1 MKLLDLITGLPEAQL
16 EELAARWHV
25 VIDAKKRLGVAEQVA
40 RGVVLV
46 PRWLDLGKASEGAR
60 EALRLLAASPRG
72 VPRESLPRD
81 VETLIEEGFVFAVP
95 GASHRVL
102 LPSAFRLQ
110 LPASPS
116 DGPRSARILLQ
127 NVPEEARRELCF
139 HHWKRLPPLPWPM
152 LLETVLERLEDA
164 AWVKAE
170 IATLGETERTLLW
183 AIDALGGE
191 VSAEEVLEL
200 EREPM
205 RLSHGGSVQVPR
217 RSAIFT
223 LARRGLVVARHE
235 GWTVPD
241 EVERVVGAQR
251 RARAGI
257 ERQRLLMNRHLYEL
271 TPSRAQLAEPVGPLA
286 VALLAALSSID
297 QLPMETRG
305 TSRQAIRRV
314 AQDLLVAPER
324 AELLVCLARADGIR
338 HASTPVAAVTE
349 RLWTAWRRGGAWDE
363 AAREPDLFRPGHP
376 MTAKATML
384 IRDALL
390 DTLALLP
397 AGEFSLAADVLA
409 AASSDRRA
417 LAAQRSLSMATRAGQ
432 DVNEHVTDVAR
443 LLLERSL
450 PSLGMID
457 AGKVD
462 EGPVVRIS
470 QAARSWLDDTAPER
484 GEQSPDHD
492 GEWLGDMRIACGP
505 RCDVAAII
513 EAARYG
519 SVWLDDRRIGIELRA
534 DTLARAADHDPDLSG
549 LRTALASLTQQ
560 APKSLESAIR
570 EATLERPLVQLTRAS
585 GFVSID
591 DAALRAA
598 LYADPDG
605 EGVWAAPPLSEG
617 LLVLPG
623 VPASKVQQLLTRH
636 GARVHAAE

>member
-1 MKLLDLITGLPEAQL
+1 MKLLDLISGLPEAQL

-25 VIDAKKRLGVAEQVA
+25 VIDAKKRLSVAEQVA

-60 EALRLLAASPRG
+60 EALRLLAAAPRG

-81 VETLIEEGFVFAVP
+81 VETLIDEGFVFAAP
-95 GASHRVL
+95 GSSARVL

-116 DGPRSARILLQ
+116 DSPRSARILLQ

-164 AWVKAE
+164 TWVKAE
-170 IATLGETERTLLW
+170 ITSLGETERTLLW

-205 RLSHGGSVQVPR
+205 RLTHGGAVQVPR

-241 EVERVVGAQR
+241 EVERVVGSQR
-251 RARAGI
+251 RARAGM

-271 TPSRAQLAEPVGPLA
+271 TPSRAQLAEPVGTLT
-286 VALLAALSSID
+286 VALLASLSSID
-297 QLPMETRG
+297 QLPVETRG
-305 TSRQAIRRV
+305 SSRSAVRRV
-314 AQDLLVAPER
+314 AQDLMVAAER
-324 AELLVCLARADGIR
+324 AELLVCLARAEGIL
-338 HASTPVAAVTE
+338 HASTPIAAVTE
-349 RLWTAWRRGGAWDE
+349 RIWTAWRRGGAWDE

-397 AGEFSLAADVLA
+397 AGEFSLTADVLA

-417 LAAQRSLSMATRAGQ
+417 LAAQRSLSMATRAGR
-432 DVNEHVTDVAR
+432 DVIEHVTDVVSI
-443 LLLERSL
+443 LLERSL
-450 PSLGMID
+450 PWLGLID

-470 QAARSWLDDTAPER
+470 QAARAWLDDTTTER
-484 GEQSPDHD
+484 SEQTPDHD

-505 RCDVAAII
+505 RCDVAAVI

-549 LRTALASLTQQ
+549 LRTALASLSER
-560 APKSLESAIR
+560 PPSSLEAAIR
-570 EATLERPLVQLTRAS
+570 DATLERPLVQLTRAS
-585 GFVSID
+585 GFVSVD

-605 EGVWAAPPLSEG
+605 AGVWAGPPLSEG

-623 VPASKVQQLLTRH
+623 VSASKVQQLLTRH

>member
-1 MKLLDLITGLPEAQL
+1 MKLLDLISGLPESQL

-46 PRWLDLGKASEGAR
+46 PRWLDLRKASEGAR
-60 EALRLLAASPRG
+60 EALRLLAAAPRG
-72 VPRESLPRD
+72 VPRESLPRE
-81 VETLIEEGFVFAVP
+81 VETLIDEGFVFVTP
-95 GASHRVL
+95 GASQRVV
-102 LPSAFRLQ
+102 LPAAFRLQ

-116 DGPRSARILLQ
+116 DSPRSARILLQ
-127 NVPEEARRELCF
+127 NVPEEARREVCF

-152 LLETVLERLEDA
+152 LLELVLERLEDA
-164 AWVKAE
+164 SWVKTE
-170 IATLGETERTLLW
+170 IGSLGETERTLLW

-200 EREPM
+200 EREPI
-205 RLSHGGSVQVPR
+205 RIHHGGAVQVPR

-241 EVERVVGAQR
+241 EVERVVGSQR

-257 ERQRLLMNRHLYEL
+257 ERQRLLMSRHLHEL
-271 TPSRAQLAEPVGPLA
+271 TPSRAQLAEPVGPLT

-297 QLPMETRG
+297 QLPAETRG
-305 TSRQAIRRV
+305 TSRTAIRRV
-314 AQDLLVAPER
+314 AQDLMVDPER
-324 AELLVCLARADGIR
+324 AELLVCLARAEGLL

-349 RLWTAWRRGGAWDE
+349 RVWTAWRRGGAWDE

-397 AGEFSLAADVLA
+397 AGEFSLGADVLA
-409 AASSDRRA
+409 AASADRRA

-432 DVNEHVTDVAR
+432 DVMEHVTDVAK

-450 PSLGMID
+450 SWLGMVD
-457 AGKVD
+457 HGRVD

-470 QAARSWLDDTAPER
+470 QAARAWLDDAAPER
-484 GEQSPDHD
+484 GEESPDHD

-519 SVWLDDRRIGIELRA
+519 SVWLDDRRIGIELRH

-549 LRTALASLTQQ
+549 LRTALSSLSGS
-560 APKSLESAIR
+560 APPALEAAIR

-585 GFVSID
+585 GFVFVD
-591 DAALRAA
+591 DAELRAA

-605 EGVWAAPPLSEG
+605 DAVWAGPPLAEG

-623 VPASKVQQLLTRH
+623 VSAAKVQLLLTRH